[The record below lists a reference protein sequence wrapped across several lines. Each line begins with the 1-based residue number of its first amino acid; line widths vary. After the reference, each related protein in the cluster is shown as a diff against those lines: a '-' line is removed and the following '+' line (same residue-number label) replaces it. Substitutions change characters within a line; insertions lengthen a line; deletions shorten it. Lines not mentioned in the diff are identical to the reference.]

1 MARKTKRSEIGT
13 WLIENIPQ
21 SAIESDS
28 RVISQKEWDAH
39 RNLWANPDYRLI
51 LEDLVERHIWQ
62 EGWLDPSVK
71 RAVPSPEMA
80 MFNEGRKA
88 VVMELLAPIKVLQI
102 KAKKETK
109 RVRQPDPRDE

>member
-21 SAIESDS
+21 SAIEDDE
-28 RVISQKEWDAH
+28 RVISQKEWEAH
-39 RNLWANPDYRLI
+39 RELWANANYRLI

-62 EGWLDPSVK
+62 EGWLDPS
-71 RAVPSPEMA
+71 RQRTVPTPEMA

-102 KAKKETK
+102 KAKKEIK
-109 RVRQPDPRDE
+109 RVRRNDE